1 MRQKKVVCVMVSM
14 AVASLLYGAEGDYKL
29 DEVTVNANKI
39 EEKIQDVPQS
49 VSVLSE
55 STLEEREIKDVE
67 GIIHEIPNM
76 SFSPIYYQSINFRGI
91 NQSMFT
97 SNNPVTIYID
107 GVPQSNS
114 YGYQASLANVDHV
127 EVLRGPQGSLY
138 GKDSIGGIINIITKS
153 PQNEW
158 GGTIG
163 AEYGTDNYTYTTMSV
178 GGAVVD
184 DVLFVNVNGD
194 YASDEGYITNLYDG
208 EKGIDETSKHN
219 IGVNVT
225 WKPIERLSAQLS
237 LSDYYN
243 RAGAMDIVGVP
254 AGENINSYSRSDTK
268 FQDWDVNNKITTKS
282 NSQALNL
289 KYAFDAMDLTST
301 TTHKRVEA
309 NGTFD
314 LDATYNGLS
323 GFVDRESDT
332 YTQELKLSSPNKEG
346 FRWVA
351 GLYYEKEDI
360 DYPGYGRQYDY
371 GSYGSIN
378 INDDSTQK
386 AETYAAF
393 GQVVVPFASHFEWT
407 LGGRV
412 QRIEKEID
420 SDYAMTSIDL
430 YPGMVF
436 GSHHYDAKNAW
447 TAFLPKTALLYKIND
462 NLSTYASISTG
473 YLPGGFN
480 NYATTGGKETNMFEP
495 QKSINYEVGVK
506 GNMLDGTL
514 FLGANVFYMDITD
527 IHIYTYVG
535 TIMTASNADKAHSQG
550 IEFEALYKPIPS
562 IEINGAVGLI
572 QTEYDD
578 YKVYDY
584 SGSLIPAEGNKIER
598 TPAYTAK
605 VGIGYTHP
613 SGFYGRVDARA
624 QGETYYNP
632 ENTIKADAYIVGDVK
647 AGYRMKSGLD
657 VYAYV
662 QNVTDEDYII
672 NAQAQTLMPS
682 YDTLVMF
689 GEGRRVGVGFKYTF

>member
-1 MRQKKVVCVMVSM
+1 MRQKRVVCAMVSM
-14 AVASLLYGAEGDYKL
+14 AVASLLYGAEGDYTL
-29 DEVTVNANKI
+29 EEVTVSANKI

-67 GIIHEIPNM
+67 GIIDEIPNM
-76 SFSPIYYQSINFRGI
+76 SFSPLYFQSINFRGI
-91 NQSMFT
+91 NQSTFT

-114 YGYQASLANVDHV
+114 YAYEASLANVDHV

-163 AEYGTDNYTYTTMSV
+163 VEYGTDHYTYTTMSV

-194 YASDEGYITNLYDG
+194 YASDDGYITNLYDG
-208 EKGIDETSKHN
+208 EKWIDETSKHN

-225 WKPIERLSAQLS
+225 WKPIERLSVQLS
-237 LSDYYN
+237 VSDYYN

-268 FQDWDVNNKITTKS
+268 FQDWDGENKITTKS

-301 TTHKRVEA
+301 TTHKKVEA

-323 GFVDRESDT
+323 AFVDRKSDT

-371 GSYGSIN
+371 GSYGSIH

-393 GQVVVPFASHFEWT
+393 GQVVVPFASQFEWT

-436 GSHHYDAKNAW
+436 DSHHYDAKNAW

-495 QKSINYEVGVK
+495 QKSTNYEVGVK

-613 SGFYGRVDARA
+613 SGFYGRVDVRA
-624 QGETYYNP
+624 HGETYYNP
-632 ENTIKADAYIVGDVK
+632 ENTIKADAYVVGDVK

>member
-1 MRQKKVVCVMVSM
+1 MSQKKVVFAMVSV

-29 DEVTVNANKI
+29 EEVTVSANKI

-49 VSVLSE
+49 ISVLSE
-55 STLEEREIKDVE
+55 NNLEDREIKDVE
-67 GIIHEIPNM
+67 GIIQEIPNM
-76 SFSPIYYQSINFRGI
+76 SFAPLYFQSVNFRGI

-114 YGYQASLANVDHV
+114 YAYAASLANVDHV

-138 GKDSIGGIINIITKS
+138 GKDSIGGIINIITKA

-158 GGTIG
+158 GGTVG
-163 AEYGTDNYTYTTMSV
+163 MEYGTDKYTYTTMSV

-194 YASDEGYITNLYDG
+194 YASDDGYITNLYDG

-219 IGVNVT
+219 VGVNVT
-225 WKPIERLSAQLS
+225 WKPTDRFSAQLS
-237 LSDYYN
+237 LTDYYN

-254 AGENINSYSRSDTK
+254 SSENINSYGRSDTK
-268 FQDWDVNNKITTKS
+268 YQDWDAGNKIVTKS

-289 KYAFDAMDLTST
+289 KYALDSMDLTST
-301 TTHKRVEA
+301 TTHKKVEA
-309 NGTFD
+309 NGAFD
-314 LDATYNGLS
+314 LDTTYNGLRA
-323 GFVDRESDT
+323 FVDRESDT
-332 YTQELKLSSPNKEG
+332 YTQEFKLSSPNKEG

-360 DYPGYGRQYDY
+360 DYPKYGRQYSY
-371 GSYGSIN
+371 GSYGSID
-378 INDDSTQK
+378 INDASTQK

-393 GQVVVPFASHFEWT
+393 GQVVVPFASNFEWT

-430 YPGMVF
+430 YPGTVF
-436 GSHHYDAKNAW
+436 DSHHYDAKNSW

-462 NLSTYASISTG
+462 NLSAYASISTG

-480 NYATTGGKETNMFEP
+480 NYATSGGKETNMFEP
-495 QKSINYEVGVK
+495 QKSTNYEVGVK
-506 GNMLDGTL
+506 GDTLDGTL
-514 FLGANVFYMDITD
+514 FLGANAFYMDIKD
-527 IHIYTYVG
+527 IHVYTYVG

-550 IEFEALYKPIPS
+550 IELEALYKPIRS

-578 YKVYDY
+578 YKVYNS
-584 SGSLIPAEGNKIER
+584 SGTLIPAEGNKIER
-598 TPAYTAK
+598 TPSYTAK

-613 SGFYGRVDARA
+613 SGFYGRVDVRA

-632 ENTIKADAYIVGDVK
+632 ENTLKADAYIVGDVK

-657 VYAYV
+657 IYAYV